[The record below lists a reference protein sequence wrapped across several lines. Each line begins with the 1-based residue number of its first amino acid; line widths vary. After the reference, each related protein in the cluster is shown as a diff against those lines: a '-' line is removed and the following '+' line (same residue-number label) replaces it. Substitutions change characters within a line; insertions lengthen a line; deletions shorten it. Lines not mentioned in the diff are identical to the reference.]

1 MKLYELTLE
10 QYNEWCESEQGK
22 VFNEELKS
30 FIYDAETPLE
40 LYEAILKIK
49 EMFER
54 EVIL

>member
-10 QYNEWCESEQGK
+10 QYNEWCEFEQGK

-30 FIYDAETPLE
+30 FIYDADTPLE
-40 LYEAILKIK
+40 LYEATLKIK